1 MDYARRVYLLQEQI
15 KSRDV
20 DALVISGPG
29 NRVYLSGFGS
39 ADPASAGSNE
49 LILISPDRCA
59 FITSNLYFEAA
70 KCQIHHMEVLL
81 APVRSLETLTELLV
95 EWGAKTAGFESTHI
109 TVSQLTALSEAGTA
123 TRFTPMDGIVEGLR
137 AVKDEDE
144 LDRIGAAVK
153 LTDQAFEYVKG
164 ILRPG
169 LTEKEVAWQ
178 IERYLRENGAEGV
191 AFAPAVASGP
201 NSAVPHHEPSDRQI
215 NAGEPIWLDLGARLD
230 GYCADLTRML
240 CLGNPSERLRETVG
254 LVGRALDEAEAKVKP
269 GVDGKQA
276 DAIARDI
283 FTEARCGDAFIHSLG
298 HGLGIDIHEA
308 PRLSR
313 FFEDELKARA
323 VVTIEPGIYFPGW
336 GGVRIEDTVA
346 MVEDGIEILTGAP
359 KDWIID

>member
-1 MDYARRVYLLQEQI
+1 MDYARRVSLLQQQI
-15 KSRDV
+15 KLRDV

-49 LILISPDRCA
+49 LILISPDQCA

-70 KCQIHHMEVLL
+70 KRQVNHMEVVL
-81 APVRSLETLTELLV
+81 APERSLDTLTDLLV
-95 EWGAKTAGFESTHI
+95 EWEAKTAGFESAHV
-109 TVSQLTALSEAGTA
+109 TVSQLNALSEAGGA
-123 TRFTPMDGIVEGLR
+123 TRFAPMDGVVESLREAKDEHEIDRIRAAVQLTDRAFEFVKGNLR
-137 AVKDEDE
+137 A
-144 LDRIGAAVK
+144 
-153 LTDQAFEYVKG
+153 
-164 ILRPG
+164 G

-178 IERYLRENGAEGV
+178 IERYLREHGAEGV

-201 NSAVPHHEPSDRQI
+201 NSAVPHHEPGDRQI
-215 NAGEPIWLDLGARLD
+215 KAGEPVWLDLGARLD
-230 GYCADLTRML
+230 GYCADLTRTL
-240 CLGNPSERLRETVG
+240 CLGKPPERLRETVE
-254 LVGRALDEAEAKVKP
+254 LVGRALEEAESKVKP

-276 DAIARDI
+276 DAIARDM
-283 FTEARCGDAFIHSLG
+283 FAAAGCGDAFIHSLG

-313 FFEDELKARA
+313 FFEDELKAGA
-323 VVTIEPGIYFPGW
+323 VITIEPGIYFPGW
-336 GGVRIEDTVA
+336 GGVRIEDTVV